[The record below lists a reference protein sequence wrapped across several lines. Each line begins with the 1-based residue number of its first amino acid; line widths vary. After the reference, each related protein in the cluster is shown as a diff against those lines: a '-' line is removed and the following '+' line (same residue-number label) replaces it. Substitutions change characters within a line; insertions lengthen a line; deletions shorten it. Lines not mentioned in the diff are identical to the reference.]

1 MANLIAFP
9 LLIGLMILQ
18 SSVISRIQ
26 LLNGNADIMLV
37 ALITWGF
44 QDRVENQWLW
54 AVIAGLLVSLTSAV
68 PFLIPLI
75 TYLLVTWMVGIL
87 KGRIWQLPIISL
99 LLITIIGTMI
109 LHILSLAALQ
119 FSGIDLVFGE
129 VIQVILLPSIF
140 LNLIFVIP
148 FYWFMKDFS
157 KWVYPLKVD
166 NE

>member
-9 LLIGLMILQ
+9 ILIILMILQ
-18 SSVISRIQ
+18 TSVISRIQ
-26 LLNGNADIMLV
+26 LLNGNADIMMV
-37 ALITWGF
+37 AVITWGF

-68 PFLIPLI
+68 PFFIPLI
-75 TYLLVTWMVGIL
+75 TYIIVTWMVRIL

-99 LLITIIGTMI
+99 LLITIIGTII
-109 LHILSLAALQ
+109 LHLLSLVALK

-129 VIQVILLPSIF
+129 VIQLILIPSIF
-140 LNLIFVIP
+140 LNSIFAIP
-148 FYWFMKDFS
+148 LYWFMKDFS

>member
-9 LLIGLMILQ
+9 ILIFLMILQ
-18 SSVISRIQ
+18 TSVISRIQ
-26 LLNGNADIMLV
+26 LLNGNADIMMV
-37 ALITWGF
+37 AVITWGF

-68 PFLIPLI
+68 PFFIPLI
-75 TYLLVTWMVGIL
+75 TYILVTWMVRIL

-109 LHILSLAALQ
+109 LHILSLIALK

-129 VIQVILLPSIF
+129 VIQLILLPSIF
-140 LNLIFVIP
+140 LNLIFAIP
-148 FYWFMKDFS
+148 LYWFMKDFS

>member
-1 MANLIAFP
+1 
-9 LLIGLMILQ
+9 
-18 SSVISRIQ
+18 
-26 LLNGNADIMLV
+26 MLV
-37 ALITWGF
+37 AVITWGF

-99 LLITIIGTMI
+99 LLITIIGTII

>member
-1 MANLIAFP
+1 
-9 LLIGLMILQ
+9 
-18 SSVISRIQ
+18 
-26 LLNGNADIMLV
+26 MLV